1 MQDDLIDVVLP
12 SGAVANQSGAR
23 LSPSNP
29 RLRQMGL
36 RTWLDVVDDVML
48 QRWHTRHLPSDPK
61 DVCGPD
67 VEGKTF
73 IVTGPT
79 SGIGTTTAETLAR
92 LGARVILACRT
103 VKRGEALVERWTRD
117 SEPGAPPLDCE
128 VMHLDLDS
136 LRSVRAFAEAFL
148 ATDRPLHCLLNNAGV
163 FDMSGAYRKTQDGHE
178 QHYGTNYLP
187 ALLSLGSCPRCDAP
201 GTLTAAPARV
211 IFVCSKLHEFC
222 GGSRWTASRSS
233 AGGTARARR
242 TRRASS
248 RSSCSPGRWSGDCGE
263 WRGKDTRRRV
273 TVTRIRREK
282 KRTPTRGVWSCTR
295 ATSSPAWCARCLVS
309 CRRRTGSSWARFC
322 SPPRKVRARRCS
334 RRRAGG
340 SAGARWRRT
349 SPASAASSAVAARHG

>member
-79 SGIGTTTAETLAR
+79 SGLGTTTAETLAR

-117 SEPGAPPLDCE
+117 LEPGAPPLDCE
-128 VMHLDLDS
+128 VMHLDLDPAFGS
-136 LRSVRAFAEAFL
+136 RVRRGVPRHRSPAALLAEQRGRLRHVRRVQE
-148 ATDRPLHCLLNNAGV
+148 
-163 FDMSGAYRKTQDGHE
+163 TQDGHE
-178 QHYGTNYLP
+178 QHYGTNYLAP
-187 ALLSLGSCPRCDAP
+187 ALLSLMLMPAP
-201 GTLTAAPARV
+201 
-211 IFVCSKLHEFC
+211 
-222 GGSRWTASRSS
+222 
-233 AGGTARARR
+233 
-242 TRRASS
+242 
-248 RSSCSPGRWSGDCGE
+248 
-263 WRGKDTRRRV
+263 RRRG
-273 TVTRIRREK
+273 R
-282 KRTPTRGVWSCTR
+282 
-295 ATSSPAWCARCLVS
+295 
-309 CRRRTGSSWARFC
+309 
-322 SPPRKVRARRCS
+322 
-334 RRRAGG
+334 
-340 SAGARWRRT
+340 
-349 SPASAASSAVAARHG
+349 